1 MNAEDSGDYTH
12 CRYCIRGMV
21 MLTGIHAEATF
32 GHIEK
37 PQRDGGLGEGT

>member
-1 MNAEDSGDYTH
+1 
-12 CRYCIRGMV
+12 
-21 MLTGIHAEATF
+21 MLFDLKQTPAIGNRFGLVF